1 MAEGYLNSLEGR
13 EEKGTGLQGH
23 RTLRTLPPFLKRLL
37 EQWSPEGEQREQ
49 AAGRLPCHEELCLHA
64 GSQFTGCLHL
74 NAVYQSGGK
83 TEETGKLFQDQ
94 LV

>member
-1 MAEGYLNSLEGR
+1 MS
-13 EEKGTGLQGH
+13 
-23 RTLRTLPPFLKRLL
+23 
-37 EQWSPEGEQREQ
+37 REQ

-64 GSQFTGCLHL
+64 GSQLTGPRLHL

-83 TEETGKLFQDQ
+83 TEEIGKLFQDQ